1 MEWNP
6 VQKPAEIAESR
17 LLEAILSGHFP
28 INTSLPGERDLA
40 EQLGVTRPTLRET
53 LQRLARDG
61 WIEIQHGKPTRVRD
75 YWSEGSLAVLA
86 VLAQSPTHQSPD
98 FVTHLLDLRVLLAPA
113 YARQAINNSP
123 AEVADLLEQ
132 NARLDDTPPAF
143 ARADWELHHL
153 LTQRA
158 SNPVFRMLLNSF
170 QELYILMGEQYFSF
184 PECRRSSRAY
194 YANLLTCA
202 RAGAECDAEAL
213 TRHVMEESL
222 TLWEKMKEELL

>member
-213 TRHVMEESL
+213 TRRVMEESL
-222 TLWEKMKEELL
+222 TLWEKMQEESL